1 MGVLGRLSAVTT
13 LVMVAAFPHRLE
25 YVAHVLAGFGL
36 AALGLALAESG
47 APGRVGDR
55 FARFD
60 RVGGR
65 VPELL
70 APGGRAGVAMGLV
83 VAGALV
89 WELTL
94 GGPLDVLDAAN
105 TVMGG
110 LLGVAAILGARA
122 DPTVAPSGAT
132 DGASGV
138 EGEPPGVVEVHGV
151 VDLHGGV
158 VDGAASIGD
167 AADGVVVDGVVV
179 DGPPTVSDAISDVA
193 GEHADVVDVE
203 PGRLAAQPDSLGLA
217 LAGLALVVAGL
228 VLRYPVQHELK
239 TLWWFGPWG

>member
-1 MGVLGRLSAVTT
+1 LATLGRLAGIST

-47 APGRVGDR
+47 APSRVGDR
-55 FARFD
+55 LGG
-60 RVGGR
+60 VGGR
-65 VPELL
+65 VSTPL

-83 VAGALV
+83 VVGALV

-105 TVMGG
+105 TAMGG
-110 LLGVAAILGARA
+110 LLGVAAILGAGA
-122 DPTVAPSGAT
+122 DPTF
-132 DGASGV
+132 
-138 EGEPPGVVEVHGV
+138 
-151 VDLHGGV
+151 
-158 VDGAASIGD
+158 
-167 AADGVVVDGVVV
+167 
-179 DGPPTVSDAISDVA
+179 SDAISDVA

-203 PGRLAAQPDSLGLA
+203 PARVAGQPDSLGLA
-217 LAGLALVVAGL
+217 LAGVVLVVAGL

>member
-1 MGVLGRLSAVTT
+1 LGVLGRLSAVTT

-36 AALGLALAESG
+36 AALGLALAESA
-47 APGRVGDR
+47 APGWVGDR
-55 FARFD
+55 FVRA
-60 RVGGR
+60 GGR
-65 VPELL
+65 VPKSL

-105 TVMGG
+105 TIMGG
-110 LLGVAAILGARA
+110 LLGTAAILGAGA
-122 DPTVAPSGAT
+122 DQAVAPLGAA
-132 DGASGV
+132 DGAPCVAGD
-138 EGEPPGVVEVHGV
+138 PPGAGDRHGGLVDGAVRVGDVV
-151 VDLHGGV
+151 GGV
-158 VDGAASIGD
+158 VVEDPPAVSDGIPGAAGEPR
-167 AADGVVVDGVVV
+167 GVG
-179 DGPPTVSDAISDVA
+179 
-193 GEHADVVDVE
+193 DVE
-203 PGRLAAQPDSLGLA
+203 PGRVAGQPDSRGLA
-217 LAGLALVVAGL
+217 LAGVALVVVGL

>member
-1 MGVLGRLSAVTT
+1 MSLGLAVERGSRLGVLGRLSVVTT
-13 LVMVAAFPHRLE
+13 LVVVAAFPHRLE

-36 AALGLALAESG
+36 AALGLALAESE

-55 FARFD
+55 LA

-65 VPELL
+65 VPDPL

-110 LLGVAAILGARA
+110 LLGVAAILGACA
-122 DPTVAPSGAT
+122 DLAVAPRAGA
-132 DGASGV
+132 DGDSGV
-138 EGEPPGVVEVHGV
+138 TGDPPAV
-151 VDLHGGV
+151 
-158 VDGAASIGD
+158 GD
-167 AADGVVVDGVVV
+167 R
-179 DGPPTVSDAISDVA
+179 
-193 GEHADVVDVE
+193 E
-203 PGRLAAQPDSLGLA
+203 PGREPGQVDSRGLA
-217 LAGLALVVAGL
+217 LAGVALVVVGL

>member
-110 LLGVAAILGARA
+110 LLGVAAILGACA
-122 DPTVAPSGAT
+122 DLAVAPRAGA
-132 DGASGV
+132 DGDSGV
-138 EGEPPGVVEVHGV
+138 TGDPPAV
-151 VDLHGGV
+151 
-158 VDGAASIGD
+158 GD
-167 AADGVVVDGVVV
+167 R
-179 DGPPTVSDAISDVA
+179 
-193 GEHADVVDVE
+193 E
-203 PGRLAAQPDSLGLA
+203 PGREPGQVDSRGLA
-217 LAGLALVVAGL
+217 LAGVALVVVGL

>member
-110 LLGVAAILGARA
+110 LLGVAAVLGADA
-122 DPTVAPSGAT
+122 DLAGAPRGGT

-138 EGEPPGVVEVHGV
+138 AADPPGVG
-151 VDLHGGV
+151 DRHGGV
-158 VDGAASIGD
+158 VDGAVRVGD
-167 AADGVVVDGVVV
+167 VVGGVVVGGVGV
-179 DGPPTVSDAISDVA
+179 DGPPAVADGISGVT
-193 GEHADVVDVE
+193 GEPPGVGDTE
-203 PGRLAAQPDSLGLA
+203 PGREPGHVDSRVLA
-217 LAGLALVVAGL
+217 LAGVVLVVVGL